1 VKTMR
6 IGIIGS
12 GVVGQ
17 TLGAKLANIGH
28 QVVLGTRSPQ
38 DLGTQ
43 RGLRKTSLGEWL
55 AQAGANARVAT
66 FEDAAQHGET
76 VINATGGMV
85 SLDALRAAG
94 DRNIEGKILI
104 DAGNPLDFSKGMP
117 PVLSVCN
124 DDSLGE
130 QIQRAFPRARVVK
143 ALNTVTAGL
152 MVNPAAVA
160 GGEHHLFICGDD
172 AGAKAQVTG
181 WLSEWFG
188 WRHVIDVGPISA
200 ARGTEMLLPLWIR
213 LMSAFGT
220 PMFNFRI
227 VQ

>member
-1 VKTMR
+1 MR

-17 TLGAKLANIGH
+17 TLGGSLATIGH
-28 QVVLGTRSPQ
+28 QVLLGTRSPQ
-38 DLGTQ
+38 DFGTK
-43 RGLRKTSLGEWL
+43 RGMRKTTLGEWL
-55 AQAGANARVAT
+55 ERAGANARVAT
-66 FEDAAQHGET
+66 FADAAQHGDT

-85 SLDALRAAG
+85 SFDALRAAG
-94 DRNIEGKILI
+94 DRNLEGKILI

-143 ALNTVTAGL
+143 ALNTVTAAL
-152 MVNPAAVA
+152 MVDPAAVA
-160 GGEHHLFICGDD
+160 DGEHHLFICGDD
-172 AGAKAQVTG
+172 ANAKAQVTG
-181 WLSEWFG
+181 WLREWFG

-200 ARGTEMLLPLWIR
+200 ARGTEMVLPLWIR
-213 LMSAFGT
+213 LMGALGS

>member
-1 VKTMR
+1 VR

-17 TLGAKLANIGH
+17 TLGGKLATVGH

-38 DLGTQ
+38 DLGTK

-55 AQAGANARVAT
+55 KQAGANARVAT
-66 FEDAAQHGET
+66 FADAAQHGET

-94 DRNIEGKILI
+94 DRNMEGKILI

-152 MVNPAAVA
+152 MVDPTAVA
-160 GGEHHLFICGDD
+160 DGEHHLFICGDD
-172 AGAKAQVTG
+172 ADAKAQVTG
-181 WLSEWFG
+181 WLREWFG
-188 WRHVIDVGPISA
+188 WRHIIDVGPIGA
-200 ARGTEMLLPLWIR
+200 ARATEMVLPLWIR
-213 LMSAFGT
+213 LMGALGS

-227 VQ
+227 VR

>member
-1 VKTMR
+1 
-6 IGIIGS
+6 
-12 GVVGQ
+12 
-17 TLGAKLANIGH
+17 
-28 QVVLGTRSPQ
+28 
-38 DLGTQ
+38 
-43 RGLRKTSLGEWL
+43 
-55 AQAGANARVAT
+55 
-66 FEDAAQHGET
+66 
-76 VINATGGMV
+76 
-85 SLDALRAAG
+85 
-94 DRNIEGKILI
+94 
-104 DAGNPLDFSKGMP
+104 
-117 PVLSVCN
+117 VCN

-181 WLSEWFG
+181 WLGEWFG
-188 WRHVIDVGPISA
+188 WRHVIDVGPINA
-200 ARGTEMLLPLWIR
+200 ARGTEMVLPLWIR
-213 LMSAFGT
+213 LMSALGT

>member
-1 VKTMR
+1 MR

-17 TLGAKLANIGH
+17 TLGGALATSGH

-38 DLGTQ
+38 DLGTK

-55 AQAGANARVAT
+55 EHAGANARVAT
-66 FEDAAQHGET
+66 FADAAQHGET

-94 DRNIEGKILI
+94 DRNLEGKILI

-130 QIQRAFPRARVVK
+130 QIQRTFPRARVVK

-152 MVNPAAVA
+152 MVDPAAVG

-172 AGAKAQVTG
+172 ADAKAQVSR
-181 WLSEWFG
+181 WLHDWFG
-188 WRHVIDVGPISA
+188 WRHIIDVGPISA
-200 ARGTEMLLPLWIR
+200 ARGTEMVLPLWIR
-213 LMSAFGT
+213 LMGALGS

>member
-1 VKTMR
+1 MR

-17 TLGAKLANIGH
+17 TLGGSLATIGH
-28 QVVLGTRSPQ
+28 QVLLGTRSPQ
-38 DLGTQ
+38 DLGTK
-43 RGLRKTSLGEWL
+43 RGMRKTSLGEWL
-55 AQAGANARVAT
+55 ERAGANARVAT
-66 FEDAAQHGET
+66 FADAAQHGDT

-94 DRNIEGKILI
+94 DRNLEGKILI

-143 ALNTVTAGL
+143 ALNTVTAAL
-152 MVNPAAVA
+152 MVDPAAVA
-160 GGEHHLFICGDD
+160 DGEHHLFICGDD
-172 AGAKAQVTG
+172 ANAKAQVTG
-181 WLSEWFG
+181 WLREWFG

-200 ARGTEMLLPLWIR
+200 ARGTEMVLPLWIR
-213 LMSAFGT
+213 LMGALGS

>member
-1 VKTMR
+1 MR

-17 TLGAKLANIGH
+17 TLGGTLATIGH
-28 QVVLGTRSPQ
+28 EVVLGTRSPH
-38 DLGTQ
+38 DLGTK

-55 AQAGANARVAT
+55 EQAGAHARVAT
-66 FEDAAQHGET
+66 FAEAAQHGET

-94 DRNIEGKILI
+94 DGNLEGKILI

-117 PVLSVCN
+117 PLLSVCN

-152 MVNPAAVA
+152 MVDPAAVA

-172 AGAKAQVTG
+172 ADAKAQVTS
-181 WLSEWFG
+181 WLREWFG
-188 WRHVIDVGPISA
+188 WRHVIDVGAISA
-200 ARGTEMLLPLWIR
+200 ARATEMVLPLWIR
-213 LMSAFGT
+213 LMSALGS